1 MKVLTVLI
9 VMFSIFWWM
18 LWNYI
23 SEILFNNNIE
33 NNEIKNTILKT
44 NKSINITNLENE
56 VIDNVKKISPSVANI
71 VIKKDLTIYRNDP
84 WWFFQTPVWTI
95 KRKIWGWTG
104 FFVTKNWILIT
115 NKHVI
120 SDKNAE
126 YTVITN
132 NNKEF
137 SAKVLAIDPITDL
150 AVIKISSENQFIPLS
165 FIKDIDSEIQIWQFA
180 IAIWNALAEFQN
192 SVSLWVISWKN
203 RTIEAWWDKLSW
215 LLQTDAAINPWNS
228 WWPLINLDWKVIW
241 INTAIVDWGQWI
253 GFSIPLSEKKINF
266 ILDSIDKYSEIKRPF
281 IGINYTQI
289 SNITKE
295 QLWVNV
301 DYWAYINN
309 EKWSILSWSAAEKS
323 WLKPWDIILEI
334 DNIKVTTTNDLKSL
348 IQNKIPSDI
357 INLKVLKN
365 WEIKNIK
372 IALWMD

>member
-1 MKVLTVLI
+1 MKVVSVII
-9 VMFSIFWWM
+9 VMLSVFWWM
-18 LWNYI
+18 LWGYI
-23 SEILFNNNIE
+23 FQTSNIYKDDNVEKNNVVQ
-33 NNEIKNTILKT
+33 T

-56 VIDNVKKISPSVANI
+56 IIDNVKKISPSVANI

-84 WWFFQTPVWTI
+84 WGFFQTPVWTI
-95 KRKIWGWTG
+95 KRKVWGWTW
-104 FFVTKNWILIT
+104 FFVTKDWILIT

-132 NNKEF
+132 DNQEYN
-137 SAKVLAIDPITDL
+137 AKVLAIDPITDL
-150 AVIKISSENQFIPLS
+150 AVIKIYSENEFTPLS
-165 FIKDIDSEIQIWQFA
+165 FIKNIDSEIQIWQFA

-241 INTAIVDWGQWI
+241 INTAIVDGSQWI
-253 GFSIPLSEKKINF
+253 GFSIPLSDKKINF
-266 ILDSIDKYSEIKRPF
+266 ILDSIEKFWEIKKPF
-281 IGINYTQI
+281 IGISYTPI
-289 SNITKE
+289 TNNIKE

-301 DYWAYINN
+301 DYWAYINK
-309 EKWSILSWSAAEKS
+309 EKWSILQWSAADKA

-334 DNIKVTTTNDLKSL
+334 DNIKVTTTNDLRSL
-348 IQNKIPSDI
+348 IQNKIPTDT
-357 INLKVLKN
+357 INLKVLQN
-365 WEIKNIK
+365 WKIKNIK
-372 IALWMD
+372 IILGMD